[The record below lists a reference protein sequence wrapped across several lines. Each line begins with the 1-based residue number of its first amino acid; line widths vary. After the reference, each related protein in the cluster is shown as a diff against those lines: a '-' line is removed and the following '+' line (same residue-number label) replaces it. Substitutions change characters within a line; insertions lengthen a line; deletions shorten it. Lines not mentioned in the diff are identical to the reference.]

1 MIRLLVAARH
11 EIARSGPCAQVLVLT
26 SYSHRSLVREAF
38 EAGASGYV
46 LKGSS
51 PATLLD
57 PVRATHHGESPMS
70 PDVEP
75 LLAQYVGN
83 RAREGRRVAR

>member
-1 MIRLLVAARH
+1 M
-11 EIARSGPCAQVLVLT
+11 LT
-26 SYSHRSLVREAF
+26 SYSHRSLVREAFEAF

-57 PVRATHHGESPMS
+57 PIRATHHGESPMS

-83 RAREGRRVAR
+83 RAREGRPVAR